1 MRLLGLR
8 KFSLALAA
16 GVLLTACA
24 ADADTAGSGGSGGG
38 SDEPFRLG
46 LLLALTGPAAPF
58 GIPER
63 DAVEWKV
70 EQINADG
77 GVGGRQIELFVEDTQ
92 TNPTEAARAAKS
104 LMVDD
109 EVHAIIG
116 ATTGSESLAVGPIAM
131 ANKVPMVAPNGTIP
145 VTDPDNAFYDWVYRS
160 SINDLIGV
168 EAAFDLAVER
178 GGKKVAIFHQEDAYG
193 IETTERIKELAKEA
207 GDVEIVE
214 VASAPLTATE
224 VVAQA
229 TRLSNANP
237 DVMFMQTSSPT
248 LGGAFMRAHKQLG
261 LKQEVWGP
269 GGITTQGTIDAAQ
282 GGAEGVLY
290 SAGGVG
296 WDKPTE
302 DQKAFID
309 GYAADGHGAPQGFGE
324 AIGVTALNALLVA
337 VESVDGELTGEA
349 IRDGLDNACPF
360 ETLLRAEGCYKS
372 DDHDGLGTDAG
383 AVLTVKDGK
392 WVTVE

>member
-1 MRLLGLR
+1 MRLPDLR
-8 KFSLALAA
+8 KVSLAIAAAVLLAA
-16 GVLLTACA
+16 CGGGG
-24 ADADTAGSGGSGGG
+24 DDTAAGGG
-38 SDEPFRLG
+38 GGGEEGPLRLG

-63 DAVEWKV
+63 DAIRWKV
-70 EQINADG
+70 ENINAEG
-77 GVGGRQIELFVEDTQ
+77 GIDGRQIEVFEHDTQ
-92 TNPTEAARAAKS
+92 TNPTEAARGARA

-116 ATTGSESLAVGPIAM
+116 ATTGSASLAVGPIAM
-131 ANKVPMVAPNGTIP
+131 QNQVPIVAPNGTIP
-145 VTDPDNAFYDWVYRS
+145 VTDPDNEFYDWVFRS

-168 EAAFDLAVER
+168 EAAFDQAVER
-178 GGKKVAIFHQEDAYG
+178 GGNRMAIFYQEDAYG
-193 IETTERIKELAKEA
+193 IETAERIQELADEA

-214 VASAPLTATE
+214 TASAPLTATE

-229 TRLSNANP
+229 TRLNNANP
-237 DVMFMQTSSPT
+237 DVIFMQTSSPT
-248 LGGAFMRAHKQLG
+248 LGGAFVRAHQQLG
-261 LKQEVWGP
+261 MEQEVWGP

-296 WDKPTE
+296 WDQPTE
-302 DQKAFID
+302 NQKEFMEA
-309 GYAADGHGAPQGFGE
+309 YAADGKGEPQGFGE
-324 AIGVTALNALLVA
+324 AIGITALNAILVA
-337 VESVDGELTGEA
+337 VESIDGELTGQKV
-349 IRDGLDNACPF
+349 RDALAQACPF
-360 ETLLRAEGCYKS
+360 ETLLRDEGCYAE
-372 DDHDGLGTDAG
+372 DDHDGLTTEAG